1 MVGFVRPPCDAG
13 VIEWIPPFDAALSQ
27 RSKRLTLVATIVGSS
42 MAFLDG
48 SVVNIALP
56 AIQQA
61 THADAATTQWVVN
74 AYLLLLG
81 ALVLIGGSA
90 ADLYGRRRIFVL
102 GVALFT
108 TASIACAFV
117 TVAMIA
123 LAPPMACNA
132 AAGSLAPLS
141 M

>member
-27 RSKRLTLVATIVGSS
+27 RSKRLTLVATIIGSS
-42 MAFLDG
+42 MAFIDG

-61 THADAATTQWVVN
+61 LHADTAATQWIVN
-74 AYLLLLG
+74 GYLLMLG

-90 ADLYGRRRIFVL
+90 ADLYGRRRILVL
-102 GVALFT
+102 GITVF
-108 TASIACAFV
+108 
-117 TVAMIA
+117 TVA
-123 LAPPMACNA
+123 
-132 AAGSLAPLS
+132 S
-141 M
+141 